1 MKWKNTIFRAV
12 LHQPIHHLWF
22 CLSCGLNHLGVS
34 RLNDCQTEPEQ
45 THPVPGFSVSSPENA
60 PHYWSSSQ
68 MMTLYNQYFSRS
80 SLGFCGSSEGSFQ
93 YQPAP
98 CRKTVTVLL
107 SHDRWRR
114 EGGQWVLP
122 FCRAK
127 QNLCSLGADL
137 LLQLT
142 PDLAHNPFWW
152 HHRHCPSG
160 QGDVTERSL
169 WLWMGNKSQE
179 QMTSK
184 GANVPL
190 LYKYPLYKCKKKGG
204 SGQQSINIYEE
215 INLPFSR
222 RPIDLV
228 LVCPTSKNHSSTIFI
243 QVAAQF
249 S

>member
-1 MKWKNTIFRAV
+1 MWPQQHWRAAV
-12 LHQPIHHLWF
+12 WVHAPNIEGPIQP
-22 CLSCGLNHLGVS
+22 CSTG
-34 RLNDCQTEPEQ
+34 RT
-45 THPVPGFSVSSPENA
+45 
-60 PHYWSSSQ
+60 
-68 MMTLYNQYFSRS
+68 

-98 CRKTVTVLL
+98 CRKAVMVLL

-114 EGGQWVLP
+114 KGGQWVLP
-122 FCRAK
+122 FWRAK
-127 QNLCSLGADL
+127 QNLCSLGADQ

-160 QGDVTERSL
+160 QGDVTERGL

-190 LYKYPLYKCKKKGG
+190 LYKCPLYKYIKKRREWPT
-204 SGQQSINIYEE
+204 IYQY
-215 INLPFSR
+215 IWRNKFA
-222 RPIDLV
+222 
-228 LVCPTSKNHSSTIFI
+228 IFP
-243 QVAAQF
+243 
-249 S
+249 